1 MNPTD
6 AQLDAL
12 KEVINIGIGRAAG
25 ILNDMLSARVLLEVP
40 EVRLWSLADLLTQV
54 RGSANDQLAV
64 VSLDFRGPFTG
75 TAHLVFPTESA
86 IKLAT
91 ILADED
97 PEGQELDALVIGTI
111 TEVGNILIN
120 GVMGSIGNILDLRF
134 HYSIPNYEENSLD
147 HILLTEGDGQ
157 DITIMLVRTRFS
169 VKSLMIDGD
178 MLLIYHVG
186 SFSELLSAIDKIDT
200 VPESSS

>member
-12 KEVINIGIGRAAG
+12 GEIINVGIGRAAA
-25 ILNDMLSARVLLEVP
+25 ILNDMLSARVYLEVP
-40 EVRLWSLADLLTQV
+40 EVRLWPLTELMEQI
-54 RGSANDQLAV
+54 RATGDDQLAV

-91 ILADED
+91 ILAGDE
-97 PEGQELDALVIGTI
+97 PEGQEMDSLVIGTI

-120 GVMGSIGNILDLRF
+120 GVMGSIGNMLDLRF
-134 HYSIPNYEENSLD
+134 LYSIPSYEENTLD
-147 HILLTEGDGQ
+147 RILQTSSAEH
-157 DITIMLVRTRFS
+157 DITILLVRTRFTI
-169 VKSLMIDGD
+169 KSLSIDGD
-178 MLLIYHVG
+178 MLLIYNLG
-186 SFSELLSAIDKIDT
+186 SFSELLAAIDR
-200 VPESSS
+200 VSPPSESSK